1 MDKDILNYLDQIGQY
16 IQGASE
22 KGFETYVHGVFI
34 SSLIY
39 SIIGVVLLIIATI
52 LCVISW
58 KLYKKEVYYTVPERE
73 AYRYFGETKTIPEH
87 QERDGKAEERNSYV
101 ALTLIGIALFLII
114 SGTLFVISSIT
125 GIFAPDYVAIK
136 EIVNGISGK

>member
-1 MDKDILNYLDQIGQY
+1 MDKDILNYLDQVGKY

-22 KGFETYVHGVFI
+22 KGFETYVHGVFV

>member
-1 MDKDILNYLDQIGQY
+1 MDKDILNYLDQVGQY

-22 KGFETYVHGVFI
+22 KKFETYVHGVFV

-39 SIIGVVLLIIATI
+39 TIIGVVLLIIATI

-73 AYRYFGETKTIPEH
+73 AYRYFGETETIPEH
-87 QERDGKAEERNSYV
+87 QERDTEAEEKNLYV
-101 ALTLIGIALFLII
+101 SLTIIVVSLLLVI
-114 SGTLFVISSIT
+114 SGTSFLISNII

-136 EIVNGISGK
+136 EIVNGISSK

>member
-1 MDKDILNYLDQIGQY
+1 MDKDILNYLDQVGQY

-73 AYRYFGETKTIPEH
+73 AYRIFGETEIIPEY
-87 QERDGKAEERNSYV
+87 QERDGKAEERNSHV
-101 ALTLIGIALFLII
+101 ALTLIGISLFLII
-114 SGTLFVISSIT
+114 SGTFFVISSIP

-136 EIVNGISGK
+136 EIVNSISGK

>member
-1 MDKDILNYLDQIGQY
+1 MDKDILNYLDQVGQY

-22 KGFETYVHGVFI
+22 KGFETYVHGVFV
-34 SSLIY
+34 SSVIY
-39 SIIGVVLLIIATI
+39 SIVGVVLLIIATI

-87 QERDGKAEERNSYV
+87 QERDSEAEEINLYV
-101 ALTLIGIALFLII
+101 SLIIIVVSLLLFI
-114 SGTLFVISSIT
+114 SGTFFVISSIT

-136 EIVNGISGK
+136 EIVKGITNK

>member
-1 MDKDILNYLDQIGQY
+1 MDKDILNYLDQVGQY

-22 KGFETYVHGVFI
+22 KGFETYVHGVFV

-39 SIIGVVLLIIATI
+39 TIIGVVLLIIATI

-73 AYRYFGETKTIPEH
+73 VYKYFGETKTIPEH
-87 QERDGKAEERNSYV
+87 QERDSKAEERNSYV
-101 ALTLIGIALFLII
+101 ALTLIGISLFLII
-114 SGTLFVISSIT
+114 GGTFFVISSIT

-136 EIVNGISGK
+136 EIVNSISGK

>member
-1 MDKDILNYLDQIGQY
+1 MDKDILNYLDQVGQY

-52 LCVISW
+52 LCLISW

-73 AYRYFGETKTIPEH
+73 DYIYFGETKTIPEH
-87 QERDGKAEERNSYV
+87 QERDGKAEERNSHV
-101 ALTLIGIALFLII
+101 ALTLIGISLFLII
-114 SGTLFVISSIT
+114 SGTFFVISSIT

-136 EIVNGISGK
+136 EIVNSISGK